1 MVDFLATICRV
12 GTLILVLGII
22 FPTSRA
28 MALTSRDA
36 SAVVGLIAA
45 LQPEYGQFA
54 YDKEI
59 AADWYERDAA
69 DKGLIAAAGFTAESW
84 EVALGETVRGF
95 LATIPIAEL
104 DPIFGRMKKAISD
117 MEELSD
123 TQKGETISAIDEQID
138 GLMILRAEGRP
149 FVDIVRPLTP
159 RIRGLILDPTIRQQ

>member
-1 MVDFLATICRV
+1 MADVLATIR
-12 GTLILVLGII
+12 GTAGALALVFAILQSPQAL
-22 FPTSRA
+22 
-28 MALTSRDA
+28 ALTSHDA
-36 SAVVGLIAA
+36 SAVVNLIES
-45 LQPEYGQFA
+45 LQPQFGQFA
-54 YDKEI
+54 YDEEI
-59 AADWYERDAA
+59 AADWFERDAA

-138 GLMILRAEGRP
+138 GLMVLRAEGRP

-159 RIRGLILDPTIRQQ
+159 KIRGLILDPTIGQK